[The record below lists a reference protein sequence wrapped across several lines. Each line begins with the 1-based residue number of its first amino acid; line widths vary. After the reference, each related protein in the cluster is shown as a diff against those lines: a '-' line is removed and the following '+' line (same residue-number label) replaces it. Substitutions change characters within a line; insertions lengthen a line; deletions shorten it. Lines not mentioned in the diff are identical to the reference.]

1 MGIVLSL
8 FFGIVP
14 MLFFAW
20 FVYWL
25 DRYEKE
31 PSVLL
36 GVVFVWGAIIAAG
49 AAFLLNSILGVGVYL
64 FTHSEVAT
72 DLTTG
77 SLIAPVVE
85 ESLKGLAVLLIFL
98 LFRKEF
104 DTVLDGIIYAA
115 IVALGF
121 AATENALYIY
131 RYGYAESGLSGVL
144 AMTFVRVI
152 LVGWQHPFYTAFTG
166 IGLAISRLNK
176 NPAIKLAA
184 PVGGWL
190 MAVFTHSLHNTL
202 ASLAS
207 GVQGLLFGT
216 IFDWIGWFI
225 MFLFIIWVTGRERG
239 WIRNQLQEEVSLGLI
254 TPEQYQIAC
263 SAWAQNNAS
272 FQAFVKGR
280 YRMTKR
286 FYQTCAELAFKKKQL
301 ALIGEEGEN
310 SQIIQRLRQELG
322 HLSSQI

>member
-1 MGIVLSL
+1 MGILLSL

-49 AAFLLNSILGVGVYL
+49 AAFLTNTVLSVGIYL
-64 FTHSEVAT
+64 FTHSEIAT
-72 DLTTG
+72 DITTG

-98 LFRKEF
+98 VYRHEF
-104 DTVLDGIIYAA
+104 DTILDGIVYAA

-131 RYGYAESGLSGVL
+131 QYGYAENGLSGVL
-144 AMTFVRVI
+144 AMTFVRVV
-152 LVGWQHPFYTAFTG
+152 LVGWQHPFYTSFIG
-166 IGLAISRLNK
+166 IGLAVNRLNK
-176 NPAIKLAA
+176 NPLIKLIA
-184 PVGGWL
+184 PIGGWL
-190 MAVFTHSLHNTL
+190 AAVFTHSLHNTL
-202 ASLAS
+202 ASLTS
-207 GVQGLLFGT
+207 GVQGLVFGT
-216 IFDWIGWFI
+216 IFDWTGWFV
-225 MFLFIIWVTGRERG
+225 MFLFILWVTGRERG
-239 WIRNQLQEEVSLGLI
+239 WIRSQLQEEVSNGLI

-263 SAWAQNNAS
+263 SAWAQNERS
-272 FQAFVKGR
+272 LSCHR
-280 YRMTKR
+280 YRPLQE
-286 FYQTCAELAFKKKQL
+286 YEAFL
-301 ALIGEEGEN
+301 PDLC
-310 SQIIQRLRQELG
+310 
-322 HLSSQI
+322 